1 MTAELKP
8 CPFCGGEASEVE
20 DQGHST
26 AYNVGCFNGDCTIEP
41 NTWADTKA
49 EAIAAWN
56 TRADLSRDLE
66 QARQD
71 IADLRQA
78 VRYANDH
85 ADQAKSERDAAI
97 ARAEKAEADR
107 DEWRKTANT
116 KIEMA
121 DSTALRYKDAIIATL
136 QARDEVLRSAAIA
149 AGNAIVAIAA
159 DADPDISPL
168 RKQML
173 RVKMEK
179 AVKAAFT
186 RDA

>member
-8 CPFCGGEASEVE
+8 CPFCGESAAFEQIGNRRQSTIVACTNCGARHECGEEWGHGAS
-20 DQGHST
+20 
-26 AYNVGCFNGDCTIEP
+26 
-41 NTWADTKA
+41 
-49 EAIAAWN
+49 WN
-56 TRADLSRDLE
+56 TRTDLS
-66 QARQD
+66 QA
-71 IADLRQA
+71 AF
-78 VRYANDH
+78 
-85 ADQAKSERDAAI
+85 

-107 DEWRKTANT
+107 DEWRKTAIA